1 MNLNEAKYKINKDIP
16 IPFYYQVKRM
26 ILNELS
32 NGSLQQGDKLPGE
45 TEFCECLGLSRPTV
59 RQALNELVSE
69 GVLVR
74 KKKSGTFVAQPK
86 IELKTG
92 TGIEHLKYYLER
104 SSRECTVEVLD
115 LCIMDGI
122 EEINQRL
129 ELENHAP
136 LIYLKRMWK
145 VGETP
150 IVYSATYVSADR
162 FQAVLK
168 KDFREMNLF
177 DVLELEYGIR
187 AESRTVKIEAT
198 LASKYDLELL
208 EINRTRAPL
217 LCVTDVISEE
227 EGQPVCYSVTRY
239 RGDKSHISY
248 DCEA

>member
-86 IELKTG
+86 IELKTS
-92 TGIEHLKYYLER
+92 TGIEHLKHYLEM
-104 SSRECTVEVLD
+104 SSRECSVDVLD
-115 LCIMDGI
+115 LCMMDGM

-129 ELENHAP
+129 GLETHDR
-136 LIYLKRMWK
+136 LIYLKRLWK

-150 IVYSATYVSADR
+150 IVYSATYVSADK
-162 FQAVLK
+162 FPAVLE

-177 DVLELEYGIR
+177 DVLELEYGIQVKN
-187 AESRTVKIEAT
+187 RTVKIEST

-217 LCVTDVISEE
+217 LCVTDVIQEAA
-227 EGQPVCYSVTRY
+227 GQPLCYSVTRY

-248 DCEA
+248 ECEA

>member
-1 MNLNEAKYKINKDIP
+1 MNLKEAKYKINKDIP

-32 NGSLQQGDKLPGE
+32 NGSLKQGDKLPGE

-86 IELKTG
+86 IELKTN
-92 TGIEHLKYYLER
+92 TGIEHLKHYLEM
-104 SSRECTVEVLD
+104 SSRECSVEILD
-115 LCIMDGI
+115 LCVMDGI

-129 ELENHAP
+129 GLESHDE

-150 IVYSATYVSADR
+150 IVYSATYLSSER
-162 FQAVLK
+162 FPAVLE
-168 KDFREMNLF
+168 KDFREINLF
-177 DVLELEYGIR
+177 EVLEVEYGIR
-187 AESRTVKIEAT
+187 AKSRAVKIEST

-208 EINRTRAPL
+208 EIDRTRAPL
-217 LCVTDVISEE
+217 LCVTDVIEE
-227 EGQPVCYSVTRY
+227 EGGRPLCYSVTRY

-248 DCEA
+248 DCVA